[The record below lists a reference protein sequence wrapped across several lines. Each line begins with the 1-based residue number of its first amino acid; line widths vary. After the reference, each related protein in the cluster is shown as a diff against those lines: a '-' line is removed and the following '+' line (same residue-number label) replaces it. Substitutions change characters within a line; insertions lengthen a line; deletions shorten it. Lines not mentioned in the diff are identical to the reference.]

1 MKHMQTYASILRSV
15 KWNIGRIS
23 RVPFETRNILWEAS
37 HKAFRISKSDLKT
50 RPIYVRT
57 ENHIKAH
64 FVICFIS
71 LVILRILEIK
81 LKGVFKASTIIK
93 SLRNC
98 ECTRIYENVFQFLY
112 MDKVLESLQKEL
124 GIDFATKNRTL
135 KSIKEQFTQAK
146 ASTPLKIRRV
156 FKRRTKAEI
165 AAAKNTRQKA
175 SSSQGNKT
183 ATETEK

>member
-1 MKHMQTYASILRSV
+1 
-15 KWNIGRIS
+15 
-23 RVPFETRNILWEAS
+23 
-37 HKAFRISKSDLKT
+37 
-50 RPIYVRT
+50 
-57 ENHIKAH
+57 
-64 FVICFIS
+64 
-71 LVILRILEIK
+71 
-81 LKGVFKASTIIK
+81 
-93 SLRNC
+93 
-98 ECTRIYENVFQFLY
+98 

>member
-1 MKHMQTYASILRSV
+1 MSSEINLSDSE
-15 KWNIGRIS
+15 IIS
-23 RVPFETRNILWEAS
+23 GYKELWHIEES
-37 HKAFRISKSDLKT
+37 FRITKSDLKT

-57 ENHIKAH
+57 ENHIRAH
-64 FVICFIS
+64 FLICFVS

-81 LKGVFKASTIIK
+81 LNGRFKASAILR

-112 MDKVLESLQKEL
+112 MDEILEAIQKEF
-124 GIDFATKNRTL
+124 GIDFTTKNRTL

-156 FKRRTKAEI
+156 FKRRTKAEM
-165 AAAKNTRQKA
+165 AAAKKTRRKA
-175 SSSQGNKT
+175 SSKQADNT
-183 ATETEK
+183 PADTEK